1 VELTTYRIVSVDEKM
16 GIVRIAGI
24 DAKEG
29 TPILDLKAYFPCCDR
44 VKEARIPEWIK
55 NWPEWRPE

>member
-29 TPILDLKAYFPCCDR
+29 TTILDLKAYFPCCDR
-44 VKEARIPEWIK
+44 VKEVRIPEWLPG
-55 NWPEWRPE
+55 WPEWMHE